1 MRILVID
8 DTPTVGSAIKLRLEA
23 GGAEVCYAETAQDGI
38 AALRAED
45 FDLAMVDIVMPV
57 INGIEA
63 IRLLRQIKPDLPI
76 IAMSGYLDQDN
87 QTSSGGVPHIV
98 PGSVYTLAKP
108 FRPRDLAMAVEACLG
123 TPLPVLPAGAPSP
136 AAGTVTLRR

>member
-8 DTPTVGSAIKLRLEA
+8 DSPAVGSAIKLRLEA
-23 GGAEVCYAETAQDGI
+23 GGAEVHYVETAMAGI

-63 IRLLRQIKPDLPI
+63 IRLLRQIKEDLPI

-87 QTSSGGVPHIV
+87 QTSSGGVPHIA

-108 FRPRDLAMAVEACLG
+108 FRPRDLVMAVEACVG
-123 TPLPVLPAGAPSP
+123 KPLPALPAAPPGTS
-136 AAGTVTLRR
+136 AGTVSLRN

>member
-8 DTPTVGSAIKLRLEA
+8 DTPTVGTAIKLRLEA
-23 GGAEVCYAETAQDGI
+23 GGAEVRYVETALAGI
-38 AALRAED
+38 AALKAED
-45 FDLAMVDIVMPV
+45 FDLAMVDIVMPD

-63 IRLLRQIKPDLPI
+63 IRLIRQIKPDLPI

-87 QTSSGGVPHIV
+87 QTSAGGVPHLV

-108 FRPRDLAMAVEACLG
+108 FRPRDLSMAIEACLG
-123 TPLPVLPAGAPSP
+123 EPLPTVPAGAASVSANRVRVP
-136 AAGTVTLRR
+136 

>member
-8 DTPTVGSAIKLRLEA
+8 DSPTVGSAIKLRLEA
-23 GGAEVCYAETAQDGI
+23 SGADVCYVQTALAGI
-38 AALRAED
+38 AAIRTED
-45 FDLAMVDIVMPV
+45 FDLAMVDIVMPD

-63 IRLLRQIKPDLPI
+63 IRLIRQIKPDLPI

-87 QTSSGGVPHIV
+87 QTSSGGVPHLV

-108 FRPRDLAMAVEACLG
+108 FRPRDLVTAIEACAG
-123 TPLPVLPAGAPSP
+123 KPLSALPAAPSLP
-136 AAGTVTLRR
+136 GGTASLRR

>member
-8 DTPTVGSAIKLRLEA
+8 DSPTVGAAIRLRLEA
-23 GGAEVCYAETAQDGI
+23 GGAEVRYAESALAGI
-38 AALRAED
+38 AVLKAED
-45 FDLAMVDIVMPV
+45 FDLAMVDIVMPD

-63 IRLLRQIKPDLPI
+63 IRLIRQIKPHLPI

-87 QTSSGGVPHIV
+87 QASAGGVPHVV

-108 FRPRDLAMAVEACLG
+108 FRPRDLALAIEACLG
-123 TPLPVLPAGAPSP
+123 QPLPMVP
-136 AAGTVTLRR
+136 AAAASASAARLR